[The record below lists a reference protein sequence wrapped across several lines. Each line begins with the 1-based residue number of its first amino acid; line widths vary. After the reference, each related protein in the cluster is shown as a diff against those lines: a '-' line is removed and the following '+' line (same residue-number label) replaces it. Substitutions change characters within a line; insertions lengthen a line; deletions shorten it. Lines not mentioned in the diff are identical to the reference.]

1 MRTLVISDLHS
12 NVEALDAVMA
22 DASKVSWDRCVVLG
36 DLVGYG
42 ADPNPV
48 LDRVRE
54 FAPAKVIR
62 GNHDKVVAGITDG
75 TEFNPLALA
84 AARWTQQTLRPD
96 NLQWLEALEAGPV
109 AAPDEPEVVLC
120 HGSPVDEEIYIFDHQ
135 EASAAFEGAAFVF
148 CLFGHTHYPM
158 VISMTEDDLTV
169 ETPPGLEGS
178 PVRLKGNRHLINP
191 GSVGQPRD
199 GNFRPSYLVLDTESG
214 VAEFRRVTYPVEQ
227 AMAKI
232 AEAGLPAPL
241 ALRLSR
247 GV

>member
-1 MRTLVISDLHS
+1 MRTLVLSDLHS

-22 DASKVSWDRCVVLG
+22 DAARVSWDRFVILG

-42 ADPNPV
+42 ADPNQV

-54 FAPAKVIR
+54 LAPTQVIR

-75 TEFNPLALA
+75 EGFNPLALA
-84 AARWTQQTLRPD
+84 AARWTQGQLRVD
-96 NLQWLEALEAGPV
+96 NRAWLEALDAGPI
-109 AAPDEPEVVLC
+109 ATPGEPEVVLC
-120 HGSPVDEEIYIFDHQ
+120 HGSPIDEETYIFDHQ
-135 EASAAFEGAAFVF
+135 EAREAFEGVAFGF

-158 VISMTEDDLTV
+158 VISLQGEDMDV
-169 ETPPGLEGS
+169 ETPGGLEGES
-178 PVRLKGNRHLINP
+178 VRLEGERHLINP

-199 GNFRPSYLVLDTESG
+199 GNFRPSYLVLDTGAG